1 MYDRFLLLVEGNCS
15 PIKLF
20 TISMSCLKYEFLV
33 MIFQHRAYVS
43 HKTSKGRDASP
54 PPLAAIHLYAFPS
67 SQAEL
72 QPIACI
78 VAREEPLR
86 VLCAL
91 IA

>member
-1 MYDRFLLLVEGNCS
+1 M
-15 PIKLF
+15 KHF
-20 TISMSCLKYEFLV
+20 TISMSCSKYEIHV

-43 HKTSKGRDASP
+43 HKTTKSRDAAP

-72 QPIACI
+72 QPIAGI

-91 IA
+91 VA